1 MSLRHLLTLLLALR
15 AKELSDFDPRTLFVL
30 SNRVPRRQRGLTEQG
45 DDWESESPCGLSGE
59 ALYLCHTGG
68 FH

>member
-1 MSLRHLLTLLLALR
+1 MLSHVWLLSLYIMSLRHLLTLLLALR

-45 DDWESESPCGLSGE
+45 G
-59 ALYLCHTGG
+59 
-68 FH
+68 